1 MVFRSTFIFF
11 LFFFVLIGKTNA
23 FVNNFS
29 DVYQIYTQI
38 APKVPNA
45 YSDPETVGPLV
56 NEQIRQANQAIR
68 FGGLE
73 KARSILSQ
81 LKDNSENFTSYE
93 RSVIWNYFGYLN
105 WLENNLEDAIKFY
118 KKLLS
123 EPGSPVTTRQST
135 TYTLATL
142 SITIGNTEEGIE
154 FLTEWMSKTS
164 KVTPESYYLL
174 AQGYFLLGDCS
185 RSLTAAE
192 SALYLLGIKSNWRGN
207 AFYEEV
213 QAMIAACK

>member
-1 MVFRSTFIFF
+1 M
-11 LFFFVLIGKTNA
+11 
-23 FVNNFS
+23 
-29 DVYQIYTQI
+29 
-38 APKVPNA
+38 PNA

-56 NEQIRQANQAIR
+56 NKQIRQANQAIR
-68 FGGLE
+68 FESLE

-123 EPGSPVTTRQST
+123 EPGSVVTTRQST
-135 TYTLATL
+135 TLLAKL

-154 FLTEWMSKTS
+154 FLTEWMSETS
-164 KVTPESYYLL
+164 KATPESYY
-174 AQGYFLLGDCS
+174 Y
-185 RSLTAAE
+185 
-192 SALYLLGIKSNWRGN
+192 
-207 AFYEEV
+207 
-213 QAMIAACK
+213 